1 MTKLRRSFTDG
12 FKREAIALLAS
23 SGRPL
28 LPIAGEPGIQPS
40 MLRRWRSAGGD
51 DRKVPGGVAN
61 RALLGDIRRIH
72 EQQRGRYGAPR
83 IDAASPAEGRLA
95 GRGRRERLMRRH
107 GIRAMAPRRFRVVT
121 ADNSH
126 GLPIAE
132 NLPDQTFAAIR
143 PNQVW
148 RADIPSI
155 PTDGGGLYLETRAE
169 SVARIACQSSMAL
182 RTTSAPI

>member
-1 MTKLRRSFTDG
+1 MAQRWR
-12 FKREAIALLAS
+12 
-23 SGRPL
+23 GRP
-28 LPIAGEPGIQPS
+28 E
-40 MLRRWRSAGGD
+40 SA
-51 DRKVPGGVAN
+51 RVVAN